1 MEGKMDENGGCF
13 SKRGVGSLFDAPGKR
28 YSYIYSNLGFQNRKQ
43 QSRQTSTAFRMR
55 KAGSESLMRFCS
67 QSGLIC
73 QVGEKRDE
81 WNSIDGAAKA
91 LRGLAE
97 GTKEKNMKNT
107 VSSSYSRLKSESQD
121 ESSCFFQ
128 QSNLMS
134 TPDY

>member
-1 MEGKMDENGGCF
+1 
-13 SKRGVGSLFDAPGKR
+13 
-28 YSYIYSNLGFQNRKQ
+28 
-43 QSRQTSTAFRMR
+43 MR

-67 QSGLIC
+67 QSSLIC

-97 GTKEKNMKNT
+97 GTKDKNMKNT

-121 ESSCFFQ
+121 ESSCFF
-128 QSNLMS
+128 SKIKFNVNS
-134 TPDY
+134 